1 MATINNKGGRPPVE
15 DPKIGV
21 KITILRSSLHAME
34 EIARRQPGI
43 PKSYFYQIAIN
54 EFIARCKRSEGMV
67 KL

>member
-1 MATINNKGGRPPVE
+1 MAKMTNKGGRPPVE
-15 DPKIGV
+15 DPKIGI
-21 KITILRSSLHAME
+21 KITILRSSYWQME

-54 EFIARCKRSEGMV
+54 EFIARCKKSEGMV

>member
-1 MATINNKGGRPPVE
+1 ME
-15 DPKIGV
+15 DPKIGI
-21 KITILRSSLHAME
+21 KITILRSSYWQME

-54 EFIARCKRSEGMV
+54 EFIARCKKSEGMV